1 MKVEYSPEL
10 LELLCSKKKRNIS
23 IEVASSD
30 HSDIEVTEIFLR
42 YVTDEF
48 ADYLVQ
54 KKKYRA
60 VTTEIG
66 RILLPNYRLEYDDT
80 IRFYLKKVWIFRK
93 LEVEGVRL

>member
-1 MKVEYSPEL
+1 MNVEYSPEL
-10 LELLCSKKKRNIS
+10 PEQMQKKGRKNIS

-54 KKKYRA
+54 KKKYKSVR
-60 VTTEIG
+60 TEVG
-66 RILLPNYRLEYDDT
+66 QILLPPYRLDYDET
-80 IRFYLKKVWIFRK
+80 VRFYLKKMWIFRK
-93 LEVEGVRL
+93 LEVEGVHL

>member
-10 LELLCSKKKRNIS
+10 LELLRSKKKRNIS

-54 KKKYRA
+54 KKKYVDCDNKYFKESLLSFSNFIFDIA
-60 VTTEIG
+60 
-66 RILLPNYRLEYDDT
+66 ILFGNNSN
-80 IRFYLKKVWIFRK
+80 VS
-93 LEVEGVRL
+93 

>member
-1 MKVEYSPEL
+1 MNVEYSPEL
-10 LELLCSKKKRNIS
+10 LEQMQKKGRKNIS

-30 HSDIEVTEIFLR
+30 HSDIEITEIFLR

-54 KKKYRA
+54 KKKYKSVR
-60 VTTEIG
+60 TEVG
-66 RILLPNYRLEYDDT
+66 QILLPPYRLDYDET
-80 IRFYLKKVWIFRK
+80 VRFYLKKMWIFRK

>member
-10 LELLCSKKKRNIS
+10 LELLRSKKKRNIS

-48 ADYLVQ
+48 ADYLVPHR
-54 KKKYRA
+54 RA
-60 VTTEIG
+60 
-66 RILLPNYRLEYDDT
+66 
-80 IRFYLKKVWIFRK
+80 
-93 LEVEGVRL
+93 